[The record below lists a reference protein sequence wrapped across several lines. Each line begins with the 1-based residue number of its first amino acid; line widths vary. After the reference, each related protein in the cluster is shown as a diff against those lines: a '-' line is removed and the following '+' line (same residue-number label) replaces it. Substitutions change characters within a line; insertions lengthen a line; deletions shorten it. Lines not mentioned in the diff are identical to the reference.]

1 MNEENKCDIGRQL
14 QDSLQCSASK
24 TPLNNLDENFQIIIL
39 AEILLTKSNFTSKL
53 NICVDHKEI
62 ILQNVSKRQRRK
74 RCGIGDTPIFRF
86 HHQGKGA
93 DRHVTADMCS
103 NIHQSIGVI
112 IPVGTRKY
120 LDTCIQYL
128 SLYHEKLKIIFK
140 TTNYVHVQCTCSV
153 LLI

>member
-1 MNEENKCDIGRQL
+1 M
-14 QDSLQCSASK
+14 
-24 TPLNNLDENFQIIIL
+24 
-39 AEILLTKSNFTSKL
+39 
-53 NICVDHKEI
+53 DHKEI

-74 RCGIGDTPIFRF
+74 RCGIGDTPIRRF